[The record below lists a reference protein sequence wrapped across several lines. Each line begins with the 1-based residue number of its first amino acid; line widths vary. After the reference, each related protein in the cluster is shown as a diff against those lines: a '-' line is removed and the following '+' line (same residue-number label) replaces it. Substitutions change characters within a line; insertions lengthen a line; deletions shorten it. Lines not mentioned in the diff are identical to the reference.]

1 MKVEVNEVKA
11 YPLNPCKHIVIRD
24 NTEKIISNV
33 SVSYELKPRKDV
45 ITILR
50 SGLCLPQIYLVLDI
64 NDDYE
69 LEYVTSDDKLIYG
82 YKIYVDNVEKT
93 QLLLLFKWFRHKL
106 ALHVTFNPFKNDKIS
121 ITKAS
126 VYDLMQ
132 KMPPLAKIF
141 YLPFLK

>member
-24 NTEKIISNV
+24 NTGIIISNV
-33 SVSYELKPRKDV
+33 VISYELKPHKDV
-45 ITILR
+45 ITVLR
-50 SGLCLPQIYLVLDI
+50 RGLCLPQVYLILSA
-64 NDDYE
+64 NDNYE
-69 LEYVTSDDKLIYG
+69 LDYVTEDNKLIYG
-82 YKIYVDNVEKT
+82 YKIYTNNVEKA

-106 ALHVTFNPFKNDKIS
+106 ALHVQFNPFKSDKIS

-132 KMPPLAKIF
+132 KIPPLAKIF